1 MTIRGLTI
9 ASVPDSIG
17 TVTPHVSGRRVT
29 LTSEAVTGAS
39 DYIVEAGSNS
49 GASNLAQIRTGG
61 ELHLV
66 VDEVPSGT
74 YFVHVRATN
83 HVGTTAPS
91 AELTVLAP

>member
-1 MTIRGLTI
+1 MGGSHRRERLHRG
-9 ASVPDSIG
+9 SRS
-17 TVTPHVSGRRVT
+17 S
-29 LTSEAVTGAS
+29 
-39 DYIVEAGSNS
+39 S

-91 AELTVLAP
+91 AELTVVAP